1 MGMIPLSTTETR
13 VGDVPTRSAVLHGRY
28 CSATAR
34 RCPIGT
40 RAKFRFGSTWNCVK
54 QSAVSLLLHGPRCGG
69 EDHAGQNPHR
79 KAVIERGEWGGGYA
93 IPATGK
99 NRPSGYAGV
108 PTTGWRIDRTIG
120 TGTAKVPNTA
130 ENAEAARFGINSA
143 IRAGMPGSSTTPLY
157 RVLLG
162 RVHEGFAAPTPT
174 RNSLPARRNP
184 LLSSVT
190 VAWSRRTA
198 RSK

>member
-1 MGMIPLSTTETR
+1 M
-13 VGDVPTRSAVLHGRY
+13 
-28 CSATAR
+28 SATFPRDLPCSMAAIVPR
-34 RCPIGT
+34 QLAGAPLAT

-79 KAVIERGEWGGGYA
+79 KAVIERGEWRGGYA

-120 TGTAKVPNTA
+120 TGTAKAPNTA

-143 IRAGMPGSSTTPLY
+143 IRAGMPGSSTTPYIECCWAGCMRDL
-157 RVLLG
+157 RHQVP
-162 RVHEGFAAPTPT
+162 RATAFQHDAT
-174 RNSLPARRNP
+174 RCYHPLP
-184 LLSSVT
+184 
-190 VAWSRRTA
+190 WSRRTA